1 MSDAIASLWTVK
13 GIRDSLFSNSP
24 KPKVMKKLLI
34 LFFVF
39 CGFLLSVS
47 GQQRTITGTV
57 TGAEDGEPVIGATV
71 TVRGTTLGATTDMTG
86 KYQISASEG
95 AVLEFRFVGMRTQE
109 VTVGTSNVIDVT
121 MEYDLL
127 GVDEVVVVGYGS
139 AIKRTVS
146 GSITRVDT
154 KGLAEIPTVSFESAI
169 QGKTAG
175 VFIEQASG
183 KLGESVKMRIRGSSS
198 VSADNQP
205 LYVVDGVPITASN
218 LSNDSNQPTSPLA
231 DLAMSDVESIQV
243 LKDASAAAIYGSR
256 ASNGVVIITTKK
268 GRQGATR
275 FNIDYTTSISEPSR
289 LVEWLNAEQYLELFD
304 EAIDYITDDEG
315 YVWGWLQKEDFWDYF
330 VPRWDEGW
338 DTDWQK
344 EAFQRGSMNRI
355 NVSATGGSQT
365 TTFYTGLSYDN
376 TVGILRG
383 NSMTKFSGRLNLD
396 QKATDRLTFG
406 LQMNLIRTEMDRVE
420 NDNAFATPLQLVAQA
435 PVTPVYDPDT
445 GELNTE
451 TIYYNGLISLRDA
464 FNNQTLF
471 RSLANAYAAYNITKD
486 LTFRSEFGTDIIDQR
501 EKNFWGRLTI
511 GAGPAGE
518 AQNRSIRVVNYN
530 WENYLTFAKTFDIH
544 DINLIAGMSYQ
555 ESMTTGSNVE
565 GKGFPTDDFNN
576 IANAA
581 EATAFSSWDFGHSYL
596 SYFARANYKISNKYL
611 FTFSGRVDGSSRFG
625 VDNRYGFFPAGSAG
639 WIISEEG
646 FMSGVKNTLS
656 YLKLRLS
663 YGLTGNSGIP
673 DYAHLALYT
682 GDNYAGRNALRP
694 TQLQSSELGW
704 ETTAQTDLG
713 LDFGFF
719 RNRITGEVDVYY
731 KKTTDLL
738 LYRTLP
744 STSGFTGVWS
754 NVGELENKGLEFAIR
769 SNNLVGSFKW
779 TTDFNISFN
788 RNKIISIDGPE
799 ITPNGLNYVIEG
811 EPIGVF
817 KMRKY
822 AGVDPANGDAIYYLN
837 ATSDETT
844 NDYNLAE
851 EVIVGS
857 PNPKFTGGFN
867 NSLEYKGFD
876 INVLIS
882 FVYGN
887 KVYNGGGGYQSANAD
902 WFDNQTV
909 DQMNRWQQPGDIT
922 DVPQARLGE
931 GNGTRSSSRYL
942 SDASYARLRNITL
955 GYNLPTSMVR
965 RLQLSSVRLF
975 LGVQNLYTL
984 TNYKGWD
991 PEVNYTG
998 TGRST
1003 QNTNIIQG
1011 YDFYTAPQART
1022 YSLGVNL
1029 SF

>member
-1 MSDAIASLWTVK
+1 
-13 GIRDSLFSNSP
+13 
-24 KPKVMKKLLI
+24 MKKLLL
-34 LFFVF
+34 LFFVL
-39 CGFLLSVS
+39 CGYLLSLN

-57 TGAEDGEPVIGATV
+57 TGDEDGQPVIGATV
-71 TVRGTTLGATTDMTG
+71 IIKGTSVGTATDVNG
-86 KYQISASEG
+86 KYQISAATGS
-95 AVLEFRFVGMRTQE
+95 VLEFRFVGMKTKE
-109 VTVGTSNVIDVT
+109 VVIGTSNVIDVT
-121 MEYDLL
+121 LEYELM

-146 GSITRVDT
+146 GSITKVDT
-154 KGLAEIPTVSFESAI
+154 KGLAETPTVSFESAI
-169 QGKTAG
+169 QGKSAG

-205 LYVVDGVPITASN
+205 LYVVDGVPITATNFSN
-218 LSNDSNQPTSPLA
+218 ANNQPTSPLA

-268 GRQGATR
+268 GKQGATK
-275 FNIDYTTSISEPSR
+275 FNIDYTTGISEPSR
-289 LVEWLNAEQYLELFD
+289 LVKWLNAAQYLELFNESMENVSD
-304 EAIDYITDDEG
+304 EDG
-315 YVWGWLQKEDFWDYF
+315 YVWGWLPKEDIWDIF
-330 VPRWDEGW
+330 VPRWNEGY

-344 EAFQRGSMNRI
+344 EAFQKGSLNRI
-355 NVSATGGSQT
+355 NVSATGGNER
-365 TTFYTGLSYDN
+365 TTFYSGLSYDN

-383 NSMTKFSGRLNLD
+383 NSMNKLSGRLNLD

-406 LQMNLIRTEMDRVE
+406 LQMNLIRNQMDRVE

-464 FNNQTLF
+464 FNNQTVF
-471 RSLANAYAAYNITKD
+471 RSLANAYVSYNILKD
-486 LTFRSEFGTDIIDQR
+486 LSFRSEFGSDIMDLR

-518 AQNRSIRVVNYN
+518 AQNRSVRVVNYN
-530 WENYLTFAKTFDIH
+530 WENYFTYSKTFNVH
-544 DINLIAGMSYQ
+544 DVNMIAGMSYQ
-555 ESMTTGSNVE
+555 ESNTTGSNIE

-581 EATAFSSWDFGHSYL
+581 EATAFSSWDEGHSYL
-596 SYFARANYKISNKYL
+596 SYFARGNYKLNQKYL
-611 FTFSGRVDGSSRFG
+611 FTLSGRIDGSSRFG
-625 VDNRYGFFPAGSAG
+625 VDNRYGFFPAASVG
-639 WIISEEG
+639 WIISEEN
-646 FMSGVKNTLS
+646 FMTGIKNIVG
-656 YLKLRLS
+656 YLKLRAS
-663 YGLTGNSGIP
+663 YGITGNSGIP
-673 DYAHLALYT
+673 DYAHLALYS
-682 GDNYAGRNALRP
+682 GENYAGRNALQP
-694 TQLQSSELGW
+694 TQLQSRELGW
-704 ETTAQTDLG
+704 ENTAQTDIG
-713 LDFGFF
+713 LDFGFL
-719 RNRITGEVDVYY
+719 RNRLTGEIDLYY

-754 NVGELENKGLEFAIR
+754 NVGELENKGLEFALR
-769 SNNLVGSFKW
+769 SNNMVGEFKW

-788 RNKIISIDGPE
+788 RNKVLSINGPE
-799 ITPNGLNYVIEG
+799 ITPNGVNYVIEG
-811 EPIGVF
+811 QPIGVF

-837 ATSDETT
+837 ATSSETT
-844 NDYNLAE
+844 NNYNLAQE
-851 EVIVGS
+851 IIVGS
-857 PNPKFTGGFN
+857 PNPDFTGGLN
-867 NSLEYKGFD
+867 NSLEYKGLD
-876 INVLIS
+876 LNVLIS

-887 KVYNGGGGYQSANAD
+887 KVFNGGGRYQSANAD

-909 DQMNRWQQPGDIT
+909 DQMNRWQKPGDIT
-922 DVPQARLGE
+922 DVPQARLGD
-931 GNGTRSSSRYL
+931 GNGTNNSSRYL
-942 SDASYARLRNITL
+942 SDASYMRLRNINL
-955 GYNLPTSMVR
+955 GYNLPSGLVKKMTLTSMR
-965 RLQLSSVRLF
+965 IYI
-975 LGVQNLYTL
+975 GVQNLYTL

-1011 YDFYTAPQART
+1011 YDFYTVPQART
-1022 YSLGVNL
+1022 YTLGLNL